1 VSPCKVQIY
10 IYQTTGYLVIGGTLK
25 MGTESVPETLENFYA
40 LMQLSAREDF
50 GEFFFATKAPRDT
63 VIHYPSFSFK

>member
-1 VSPCKVQIY
+1 
-10 IYQTTGYLVIGGTLK
+10 

-50 GEFFFATKAPRDT
+50 GEFFLPQKLQEIQLFIIPVFLLSDE
-63 VIHYPSFSFK
+63 SQFSCDREQAY